1 MARQRAPRVIKTREF
16 PFNRSVNE
24 GESNKFFMTTPVGW
38 LTPGVCFVHGILK
51 LPELIAVKINQFSA
65 NNFGANAVAFYEKQ
79 S

>member
-1 MARQRAPRVIKTREF
+1 MARQRVPRVIKMREF

-24 GESNKFFMTTPVGW
+24 GEPNKSFMTTPVGL

-65 NNFGANAVAFYEKQ
+65 NNFGANVVAFYEKQ